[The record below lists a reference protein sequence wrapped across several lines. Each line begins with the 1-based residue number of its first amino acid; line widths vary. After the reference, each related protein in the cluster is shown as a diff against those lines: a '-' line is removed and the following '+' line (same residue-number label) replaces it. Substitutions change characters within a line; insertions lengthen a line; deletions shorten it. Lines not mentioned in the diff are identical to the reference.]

1 MKFIEPRLYAD
12 TDSAARKLLE
22 IANAAEAV
30 QDGRLYIERIN
41 WTVSERSMADPLA
54 AIAAAMADGRFRRSR
69 LSGDIVGFGSRC

>member
-1 MKFIEPRLYAD
+1 MKFIEPRPYAE

-41 WTVSERSMADPLA
+41 GTVSEHSMADP
-54 AIAAAMADGRFRRSR
+54 AIGNYSSNGR
-69 LSGDIVGFGSRC
+69 